1 MYVSTTPQV
10 KEQRLSEEHAA
21 LVKATLPA
29 VGENVEA
36 IARTF
41 YEKLFT
47 AHPELLR
54 DTFNRGNQKTGA
66 QQKALAASVATFATM
81 LVDPEAPDPVNMLS
95 RVAHKHVSVGITE
108 DQYPVIHEHLMAGIG
123 EVLGD
128 AVTDDVSEA
137 WSAVYW
143 LMAEVLVDQEK
154 GLYAS
159 DDVKPGEVFREV
171 TVTDKQSLTENVTTY
186 TLQGDLVKP
195 RPGQYTSIGV
205 VLPDGARQLR
215 QYSIVAGNEHFY
227 RIAVETNG
235 EVSNHLK
242 EKVDAGD
249 TIQAT
254 LAAGDLVLEDGDNP
268 VVLISS
274 GIGSTPIIGMLAY
287 LTRTQSDRRVTCL
300 VADENEASLA
310 QKAEG
315 DSFVEQLKNAS
326 VFFSYRDH
334 GEMLKPS
341 EYDVAGADVYICGG
355 SAFLKSV
362 RDDLENLPA
371 DQAPAKIQY
380 EMFSPN
386 DWLVN

>member
-10 KEQRLSEEHAA
+10 QEQRLSEEHAA

-128 AVTDDVSEA
+128 AVTDDVAEA

>member
-1 MYVSTTPQV
+1 MYVSTPPQV

-29 VGENVEA
+29 VGENIET
-36 IARTF
+36 IARNF
-41 YEKLFT
+41 YERMFT

-128 AVTDDVSEA
+128 AVTDDVAEA

-215 QYSIVAGNEHFY
+215 QYSIVAGDENFY
-227 RIAVETNG
+227 RIAVETDG

-242 EKVDAGD
+242 QKVDTGD

-274 GIGSTPIIGMLAY
+274 GIGSTPIIGMLSY
-287 LTRTQSDRRVTCL
+287 LTRTQSDRKITCL
-300 VADENEASLA
+300 VADESEATLA

-341 EYDVAGADVYICGG
+341 EHDVAGADVYICGG
-355 SAFLKSV
+355 SAFLQSV
-362 RDDLENLPA
+362 RDDLETLPA
-371 DQAPAKIQY
+371 DQAPAVIRY
-380 EMFSPN
+380 ELFSPN

>member
-371 DQAPAKIQY
+371 DQAPAKVQY